1 MASRVEP
8 FEDAHIE
15 AIARVLGDT
24 YSGLTGSEIGRLLSQ
39 CNIDDPSA
47 GQTKWYRLASA
58 LGERQRRDRA
68 GNCVLQFIQA
78 AMNPVRYV
86 DNPEMFEAMRA
97 SINEVLSFSGLRLA
111 EDGSLQRRTPAKT
124 LSDAAARTK
133 RLRDEMHRRGVH
145 REVLRFCLPD
155 LLQEDC
161 FDSVFEATKGLGERI
176 REMTGLQ
183 EDGAA
188 LVDRAFSLGQSGL
201 PMLAF
206 NSLRTKSE
214 LSEQSGLASLVRG
227 VFGTFRNP
235 AAHTPKI
242 RWPVSET
249 DALDLLTTLSLIHRR
264 LDNAVPTD
272 MGII

>member
-1 MASRVEP
+1 M
-8 FEDAHIE
+8 
-15 AIARVLGDT
+15 T
-24 YSGLTGSEIGRLLSQ
+24 
-39 CNIDDPSA
+39 
-47 GQTKWYRLASA
+47 
-58 LGERQRRDRA
+58 
-68 GNCVLQFIQA
+68 
-78 AMNPVRYV
+78 PVRYV
-86 DNPEMFEAMRA
+86 GNPEMFEALRV
-97 SINEVLSFSGLRLA
+97 SLNGVLSFSGLLLA
-111 EDGSLQRRTPAKT
+111 EDGSLQRRTPART

-145 REVLRFCLPD
+145 REVLRFCQSD

-188 LVDRAFSLGQSGL
+188 LVDRAFNLGKSGL

-206 NSLRTKSE
+206 NSLRTQSE
-214 LSEQSGLASLVRG
+214 LSEQNGLVSLMKG

-235 AAHTPKI
+235 AAHTPKT
-242 RWPVSET
+242 RWPVSEP

-264 LDNAVPTD
+264 LDDAVPTD
-272 MGII
+272 TEII